1 MSLDLLNALPS
12 CAGVVHNHEGRNNS
26 LRYAMTFVTVKRDV
40 EVRIPVQEKLNN
52 SWKYAMAVIILDVL
66 QVSI

>member
-1 MSLDLLNALPS
+1 
-12 CAGVVHNHEGRNNS
+12 
-26 LRYAMTFVTVKRDV
+26 MTFVTVKRDV

-66 QVSI
+66 QVDHCSDAHLPERH

>member
-1 MSLDLLNALPS
+1 
-12 CAGVVHNHEGRNNS
+12 
-26 LRYAMTFVTVKRDV
+26 MTFVTVKRDV
-40 EVRIPVQEKLNN
+40 EVKIPVQEKLNN